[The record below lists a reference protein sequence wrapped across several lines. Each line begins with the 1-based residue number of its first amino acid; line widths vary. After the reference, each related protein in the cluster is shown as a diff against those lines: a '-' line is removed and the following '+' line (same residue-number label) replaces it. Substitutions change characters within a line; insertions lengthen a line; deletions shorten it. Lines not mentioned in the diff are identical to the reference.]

1 VPPLPLLSV
10 LVEVVV
16 VVVLDE
22 ELVVEFE
29 VVVLVGAAAPP
40 VVVMVVVVPSPPQAA
55 IPTPDP
61 TPRATAAA
69 MAASRFIALLP
80 VAYRVAQPTQ
90 ARGATGCGFAGH
102 PRPDLRRSAYELS
115 N

>member
-22 ELVVEFE
+22 ELVVGFE
-29 VVVLVGAAAPP
+29 VVLLVGATTPP
-40 VVVMVVVVPSPPQAA
+40 VVVTVVVLPPPQAS

-69 MAASRFIALLP
+69 LAASRFIALLP

-90 ARGATGCGFAGH
+90 APGATGCGFARH
-102 PRPDLRRSAYELS
+102 PRPALRRSA
-115 N
+115 

>member
-16 VVVLDE
+16 VVVDE

-29 VVVLVGAAAPP
+29 VVLVVGAAAPP
-40 VVVMVVVVPSPPQAA
+40 VVVTVVVLSPPQAA

-80 VAYRVAQPTQ
+80 VAYRAAQPTQ

-102 PRPDLRRSAYELS
+102 PRPALRRSA
-115 N
+115 